1 MLQREQNNIK
11 IILSLN
17 VCYTFHLSPYTA
29 TMGKI
34 HYQGV
39 LGRRYVTLDTVAIL
53 IKPTSGEE
61 AWPLMDTERT
71 GVSQES

>member
-1 MLQREQNNIK
+1 MHVSI
-11 IILSLN
+11 
-17 VCYTFHLSPYTA
+17 A
-29 TMGKI
+29 TKI

-39 LGRRYVTLDTVAIL
+39 LGRTYVTLDTVAIL

-61 AWPLMDTERT
+61 AWPLMDIERT